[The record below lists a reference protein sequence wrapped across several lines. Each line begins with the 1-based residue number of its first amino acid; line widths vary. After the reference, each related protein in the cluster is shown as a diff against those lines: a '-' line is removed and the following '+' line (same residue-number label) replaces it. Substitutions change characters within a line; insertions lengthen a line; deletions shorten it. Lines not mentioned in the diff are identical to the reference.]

1 MRGPAYD
8 STEAALRRA
17 FGDRVAG
24 LRRGRHLTQ
33 WELAEKL
40 GVATSSVSMYERGQ
54 REPSLLRLR
63 MLTEIFGVDYN
74 RLLG

>member
-17 FGDRVAG
+17 FGDRIAG

-33 WELAEKL
+33 RELAEKL
-40 GVATSSVSMYERGQ
+40 GVASLIPAYFAVIDSLKSST
-54 REPSLLRLR
+54 
-63 MLTEIFGVDYN
+63 LTIRRYGFN
-74 RLLG
+74 R